1 MKTLKKVM
9 LSAFVA
15 TLLISC
21 AKTES
26 EINTNL
32 KTAQTS
38 PSYYEDLYDQH
49 INAAGFGIELKK
61 FNLDFAAAFHP
72 QMGVSP
78 QIGLRYRFEKKQ

>member
-38 PSYYEDLYDQH
+38 QAITKIYMTN
-49 INAAGFGIELKK
+49 I
-61 FNLDFAAAFHP
+61 
-72 QMGVSP
+72 
-78 QIGLRYRFEKKQ
+78 